1 MTGLNIPFFPVYL
14 NPIFFIGMLHGNTHC
29 YVPVKL
35 ADSEIEQVYRIGLGW
50 RSLFH
55 PTSGKAEA
63 TGHVL

>member
-1 MTGLNIPFFPVYL
+1 VNIFLLYIL
-14 NPIFFIGMLHGNTHC
+14 YSIFFCRYVRDNTHC

-35 ADSEIEQVYRIGLGW
+35 ADSEVEHVYRIGLGW

-55 PTSGKAEA
+55 STNGKAEA